1 MFTYSLI
8 VIDSLHSIDQ
18 SYDPKTLLEDC
29 KHLVKGKETKR
40 SITANF
46 TIFED
51 ESKGEIVLNMKVYL
65 LDKYFSFSYIG
76 FFEGFCD
83 ILYIYIYIYIKEVGV
98 GSAD

>member
-8 VIDSLHSIDQ
+8 LIDSLYSIDQ
-18 SYDPKTLLEDC
+18 SYYPKTLLEDC
-29 KHLVKGKETKR
+29 KHLIKGKETKR
-40 SITANF
+40 SITENF

-51 ESKGEIVLNMKVYL
+51 ESKGEREYELKVYL

-83 ILYIYIYIYIKEVGV
+83 IYIYIY
-98 GSAD
+98 